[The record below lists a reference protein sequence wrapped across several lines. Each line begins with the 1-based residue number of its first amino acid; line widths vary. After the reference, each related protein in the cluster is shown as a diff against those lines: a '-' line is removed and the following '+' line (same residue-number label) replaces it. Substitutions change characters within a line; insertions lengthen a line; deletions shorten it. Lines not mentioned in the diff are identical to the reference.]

1 MRRAVIIVFVLYFN
15 CLSFSL
21 LAGKH
26 LFNDTRAQ
34 QLLQWFERSDENDRL
49 AQFQKQHLPAGEE
62 PEEPNKNTA
71 PEQSWCGRCKFRFQI
86 CKDVL
91 SDCLAGPVSQLDSN
105 MNTAPEQ
112 EQSCF
117 GRFKNRL
124 LLCRMAL
131 NVCLAGPV
139 SRLDALHLP
148 YTAATLLSLFRDLCR
163 DVLVRYVGDIMI

>member
-91 SDCLAGPVSQLDSN
+91 SDCLAGPVS
-105 MNTAPEQ
+105 
-112 EQSCF
+112 
-117 GRFKNRL
+117 
-124 LLCRMAL
+124 
-131 NVCLAGPV
+131 
-139 SRLDALHLP
+139 RLDALHLP